1 MLMLTLCLPT
11 LKCQLLEDR
20 RIGSAVCLFAL
31 FLRLGIYWAFKKYG
45 LNAFSECIR
54 LWSTI
59 KNKIKSKSSRS
70 LNSRS

>member
-1 MLMLTLCLPT
+1 MIMLTLCLPT

-20 RIGSAVCLFAL
+20 RGSAVCLFSL

-59 KNKIKSKSSRS
+59 KNKTKSKILRS
-70 LNSRS
+70 LNSRA